1 MKAIFIILSI
11 LFSGIS
17 FSQSKTTG
25 FKAEQSDVNQK
36 ILEKGRN
43 YDVNFD
49 IDNHDAFYLDG
60 EEALFMEIYKNLKI
74 PQSAIDAALDA
85 MSMISFKVNFNG
97 KVLDPT
103 SISKVGHG
111 IDEQIQDILKTLEFV
126 PATQG
131 GTAYR
136 SEVVIEIPIKARY
149 IADAFKK

>member
-1 MKAIFIILSI
+1 MKAAIIILSI
-11 LFSGIS
+11 LISGIC
-17 FSQSKTTG
+17 FSQSQSTG
-25 FKAEQSDVNQK
+25 FKADQADKNQK
-36 ILEKGRN
+36 ILEKGKN

-60 EEALFMEIYKNLKI
+60 EEALFMEIYKNLNI
-74 PQSAIDAALDA
+74 PQSAIDASLDA
-85 MSMISFKVNFNG
+85 MAMLSFKVSFNG

-103 SISKVGHG
+103 SLSKVGHG
-111 IDEQIQDILKTLEFV
+111 IDEQIQNILKSLEFV